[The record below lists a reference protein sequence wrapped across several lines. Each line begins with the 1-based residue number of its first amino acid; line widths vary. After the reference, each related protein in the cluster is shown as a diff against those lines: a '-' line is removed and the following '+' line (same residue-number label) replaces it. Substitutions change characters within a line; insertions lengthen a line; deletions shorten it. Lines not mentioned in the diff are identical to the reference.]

1 MDHMKAFVNPLK
13 RHAVTAVTVLAMAV
27 ATSFAQSS
35 TRQNSPIPTAL
46 TPDQARLRIKS
57 ARKSFRKGRIDLAEE
72 TLRGLVTDQPENPV
86 AKSELAFVLLKQRRF
101 REAYDLAFQ
110 SVKIDPKNAYAF
122 AVLGK
127 VFLDSGDLQQAKI
140 LFANSLKLR
149 TKEPLAWAGF
159 GLIDFYENRIDDA
172 LEKLEIAAFIDSS
185 EPDYFFSLGQIAAR
199 AEKYQEA
206 ATAYERFL
214 LLAPSSD
221 RERVQRI
228 EGLIRFLKFLGG
240 RTSIYDVDRGDGAVS
255 FELVRDRPVVVVR
268 VGNGKV
274 PMKFV
279 LDTGS
284 GITVISQK
292 AAKRL
297 GLKPIT
303 KGGMARAIGGSG
315 KFEIVYGFVR
325 SMDIGD
331 ARVRNIPV
339 YIREFHETS
348 DEIDG
353 YIGLSLIS
361 KFLTT
366 VDYGSKR
373 LSLVQKKSIDETSDA
388 DSPILPLRLTS
399 SGFLSGEVHLEGIES
414 PFNFIVDTGAS
425 VSVITPQVTALE
437 ELNSYL
443 RDERMRVVGAAGVI
457 EDVRSFILPKMT
469 FGPHSVESVRA
480 IELDLE
486 IINEASGFRQTGI
499 LGGNFL
505 KNYRI
510 TFDFQKSRVVFTPI
524 LPAS

>member
-1 MDHMKAFVNPLK
+1 
-13 RHAVTAVTVLAMAV
+13 
-27 ATSFAQSS
+27 
-35 TRQNSPIPTAL
+35 
-46 TPDQARLRIKS
+46 
-57 ARKSFRKGRIDLAEE
+57 
-72 TLRGLVTDQPENPV
+72 
-86 AKSELAFVLLKQRRF
+86 
-101 REAYDLAFQ
+101 
-110 SVKIDPKNAYAF
+110 
-122 AVLGK
+122 
-127 VFLDSGDLQQAKI
+127 
-140 LFANSLKLR
+140 
-149 TKEPLAWAGF
+149 
-159 GLIDFYENRIDDA
+159 
-172 LEKLEIAAFIDSS
+172 
-185 EPDYFFSLGQIAAR
+185 
-199 AEKYQEA
+199 
-206 ATAYERFL
+206 
-214 LLAPSSD
+214 
-221 RERVQRI
+221 
-228 EGLIRFLKFLGG
+228 
-240 RTSIYDVDRGDGAVS
+240 DGAVS
-255 FELVRDRPVVVVR
+255 FELVRDSPVVVVR
-268 VGNGKV
+268 LVNGKV

-469 FGPHSVESVRA
+469 FGPHSVKSVRA